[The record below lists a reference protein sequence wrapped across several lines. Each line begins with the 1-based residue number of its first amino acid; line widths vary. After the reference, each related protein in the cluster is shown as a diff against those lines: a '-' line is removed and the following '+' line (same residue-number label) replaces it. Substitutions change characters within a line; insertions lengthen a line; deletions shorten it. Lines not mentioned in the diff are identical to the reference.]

1 MLRAKTLPISKLS
14 YSASQFYLEAAAK
27 YLSANKIKEM
37 MAVLSK
43 LDTEDQLVFLK
54 SRGRLAEAADLLNRE
69 GRREEAAL
77 LMKQHGCL
85 LEAARLTADKDFQA
99 SCLLGA
105 ARLNVARDSDVEH
118 TKAIL
123 REALDLCYQTNQLS
137 GIAEAQFLQGVIL
150 RDFQKLKD
158 AFFKFDTLNHSAGVV
173 EALYEAASQC
183 EAEAEKVLAL
193 APGGLEVLL
202 NLVRALKRVTNN
214 AEKEMVKSCFEFFG
228 ISQVDA
234 KYCQIAQNDPGP
246 ILKIIFDLD
255 LNLRE
260 KKTKDYFLIMTDQ
273 VKLALNKHLLGRL
286 CQITQ
291 SLLGKTYPGVCMRFI
306 VGLKCE
312 DENCKDFHRPLR
324 RCEAKCLVQSKMHLV
339 AISGLFLEAKK
350 VFPKILAEELEE
362 ISYILPTD
370 MYGLCKSFLNVLFP
384 KHFHQRVLSENP
396 MACKEIL
403 KPNYKSFRSCRSAL
417 KEYIHFLF
425 QNERA
430 RSRRESTDLW
440 LSAMQAFLVSSNYP
454 EEFEKL
460 LHQEED
466 NYNRE
471 LKALEAEKE
480 ERGRGRGSKMKG
492 IEGKF
497 GMLAPNKDDDST
509 EKTHLCFIRLLEN
522 CIDQFYVYRNPE
534 DYKRLFFRFMN
545 VLVKRCKEPL
555 IPSIGNTVA
564 LLEFQFVHCAVVL
577 ARLWK
582 NAILCLP
589 KSYIALLHYWEFLFS
604 KKEREL
610 GDVFS
615 IIQEYKP
622 KDVTRAIQDF
632 RFHLSYLVKV
642 LCGYENVNF
651 NVLLDAF
658 GEIDYVVSGEAERT
672 LVLCLVMLVNA
683 EELLQPYCKPLL
695 YRHFQEIQTR
705 LQLMSIDRPDQVPER
720 LLKVVKRVLMAVN
733 VKSVAEALQDLL
745 SERDEEYLMD
755 CHWRWDSVHTKG
767 SVVRGLYHE
776 EVKLSRLL
784 CVDSVDYFA
793 EPECEFG
800 QDETDELALEDR
812 DHLLAA
818 ILSQKQR
825 KASIQR
831 KLRRAC
837 LVVSLCI
844 SWRRRVSAQT
854 ECFREDIRE
863 PGAGNF
869 KKADVDRTQCD
880 LCGVKFTRGPD
891 NYFSPGKAFEGE
903 ATEVVAISGAEP
915 GDPEGRERNSESYE
929 QHIHLEGHQRQQV
942 AYQKYSEFFREKVDP
957 AIVEGKLV
965 VQDIEQSMW
974 IRSHLGS
981 KEHSHMLQRKV
992 QENIKKVSDTVE
1004 DLYRRK
1010 AWAGGKG
1017 VFINGGPG
1025 AGRTETLRTQVRVKS
1040 FVVARSVPG
1049 ITELGVGRD
1058 TSEEHVFSNYSKTPF
1073 FELPGPQLKH
1083 WDYLGPGWFP
1093 WHYRQEKG
1101 LAN

>member
-14 YSASQFYLEAAAK
+14 YSASQLYLEAAAK

-43 LDTEDQLVFLK
+43 LDIEDQLVFLK

-137 GIAEAQFLQGVIL
+137 GIAEAHFLQGVIL

-158 AFFKFDTLNHSAGVV
+158 AFFKFDRLNHSAGVV
-173 EALYEAASQC
+173 EALYEATSQC
-183 EAEAEKVLAL
+183 EAEPEKVLAL

-255 LNLRE
+255 LNFTD

-273 VKLALNKHLLGRL
+273 VKLALNKHLLSRL

-324 RCEAKCLVQSKMHLV
+324 RCEARCLVQSKMHLV
-339 AISGLFLEAKK
+339 AISGLLLEAKK

-362 ISYILPTD
+362 INYILPTD

-403 KPNYKSFRSCRSAL
+403 KPNYKSFRSYRSAL

-466 NYNRE
+466 SYNRD

-497 GMLAPNKDDDST
+497 GMLVPNKDDDNT

-534 DYKRLFFRFMN
+534 NYKRLFFRFMN

-564 LLEFQFVHCAVVL
+564 LLEFQFVHCAAVL

-604 KKEREL
+604 KKDREL

-642 LCGYENVNF
+642 LCGHENVNF

-658 GEIDYVVSGEAERT
+658 SEIDCVVSGEAERT

-705 LQLMSIDRPDQVPER
+705 LQLMSMDCPDQVPER
-720 LLKVVKRVLMAVN
+720 LLKVVKRVLTEVN

-755 CHWRWDSVHTKG
+755 CHWRWDSMHTKG

-784 CVDSVDYFA
+784 CVDPVDYFA

-831 KLRRAC
+831 KLRKAC

-844 SWRRRVSAQT
+844 SWRRRVSAQA
-854 ECFREDIRE
+854 ECFREEARE

-903 ATEVVAISGAEP
+903 ASEVVAISSTEL
-915 GDPEGRERNSESYE
+915 GDTEGRERNSESYE
-929 QHIHLEGHQRQQV
+929 QHIRLEGHQRQQV

-957 AIVEGKLV
+957 AIDEGKLV

-992 QENIKKVSDTVE
+992 QENIKKVLDTVE

-1017 VFINGGPG
+1017 SSEIG
-1025 AGRTETLRTQVRVKS
+1025 AQVV
-1040 FVVARSVPG
+1040 
-1049 ITELGVGRD
+1049 
-1058 TSEEHVFSNYSKTPF
+1058 
-1073 FELPGPQLKH
+1073 
-1083 WDYLGPGWFP
+1083 
-1093 WHYRQEKG
+1093 
-1101 LAN
+1101 